1 MGLLDLLTTKGSPMS
16 FNGATVPPG
25 PDGNKRSTLHFKS
38 SINNDPALGAKMP
51 APSQLDLNA
60 AIPAISTNPGSTQK
74 LPYTANQPR

>member
-25 PDGNKRSTLHFKS
+25 PDGNKKSTLHFKS
-38 SINNDPALGAKMP
+38 SINNDPTLGANMP

-60 AIPAISTNPGSTQK
+60 AIPAISTNPGSKQK